1 MKTRMKPV
9 LVLSIIF
16 GFVLM
21 LMNVSSASAQ
31 QQAAPAEKAAAKM
44 EAQAQATQ
52 SAKPKAEMEKSAP
65 QAEKAAS
72 TMMKSTGK
80 KSMMSSQEIKSVQEA
95 LNKDGYKLT
104 VDGLLGNH
112 TRSAIKNFQKKNE
125 LKVTGTPD
133 SPTLAKLNLK

>member
-1 MKTRMKPV
+1 MKTIMKPV

-21 LMNVSSASAQ
+21 LVNVSSASMQ
-31 QQAAPAEKAAAKM
+31 QQAAPAEKSVAKM
-44 EAQAQATQ
+44 ETQAQAVQT
-52 SAKPKAEMEKSAP
+52 SKPEAKMEKSVP
-65 QAEKAAS
+65 QAQKDAS

-80 KSMMSSQEIKSVQEA
+80 KSMMSSQEVKSVQEA

-112 TRSAIKNFQKKNE
+112 TRGAIKNFQKKNG
-125 LKVTGTPD
+125 LKVTGKPD